1 MRIKKIY
8 EDRYVCCLYEDD
20 FDFYGI
26 DLKEFK
32 YNTLESE
39 ELFND
44 IINKINEIISD
55 DESYLMVSEFDKKEC
70 VFEMIPFS
78 DLLMVIVSNEGAETK
93 NNLDDFELLDSYE
106 ELHQNKIMYKFKN
119 LDNVINLARIVKG
132 NFEFCNSLYLYNDE
146 LYLGIL
152 ALEDEIF
159 DNGFIR
165 LMADYSD
172 EKVNYDFMIPRIHS
186 KGKILIKKNALQM
199 LQDT

>member
-44 IINKINEIISD
+44 IINKIN
-55 DESYLMVSEFDKKEC
+55 
-70 VFEMIPFS
+70 
-78 DLLMVIVSNEGAETK
+78 
-93 NNLDDFELLDSYE
+93 DFELLDYYE